1 MSLRS
6 PLGEVLGRGS
16 AKHGVH
22 QWWLQRLTSIA
33 LVPLS
38 IGFVVSL
45 LALPA
50 LDYGTLIAWLRQGGT
65 ALGLLLFVLVA
76 ARHSQ
81 LGVRV
86 VIEDYV
92 HAAGLKTLA
101 LVLSDFSHV
110 AAAAAAVF
118 AILKVALGGRW

>member
-1 MSLRS
+1 MSLRG
-6 PLGEVLGRGS
+6 PLGRVLGRGS
-16 AKHGVH
+16 AKQGVH
-22 QWWLQRLTSIA
+22 HWWLQRVTSVA

-50 LDYGTLIAWLRQGGT
+50 LDYGTLVGWMRHGAT
-65 ALGLLLFVLVA
+65 ALGLALFVLVA

-86 VIEDYV
+86 IIEDYV
-92 HAAGLKTLA
+92 HASGLKTVA
-101 LVLSDFSHV
+101 LVAADFAHV
-110 AAAAAAVF
+110 LAAAAAVF
-118 AILKVALGGRW
+118 AILKVALGGRL

>member
-1 MSLRS
+1 MSLRT
-6 PLGEVLGRGS
+6 PLGRVLGRGA
-16 AKHGVH
+16 AKEGVH
-22 QWWLQRLTSIA
+22 HWWLQRLTSIA

-50 LDYGTLIAWLRQGGT
+50 LDYATLIAWIRQGGT
-65 ALGLLLFVLVA
+65 ALGLILFVLVA

-81 LGVRV
+81 LGLRV

-92 HAAGLKTLA
+92 HTAGLKTLA
-101 LVLSDFSHV
+101 LVLVDFAHVVGAV
-110 AAAAAAVF
+110 AAVLAVVKI
-118 AILKVALGGRW
+118 ASGGRW

>member
-1 MSLRS
+1 MSLRA
-6 PLGEVLGRGS
+6 PLGRVLGRGS
-16 AKHGVH
+16 AKQGVH
-22 QWWLQRLTSIA
+22 HWWLQRLTSVA

-50 LDYGTLIAWLRQGGT
+50 LDYASLLGWMRQGGT
-65 ALGLLLFVLVA
+65 GLGLVLFVLVA

-92 HAAGLKTLA
+92 HANGLKTLA
-101 LVLSDFSHV
+101 LVIVDFSHV
-110 AAAAAAVF
+110 LGAAAAVF
-118 AILKVALGGRW
+118 AILKVALGGRL

>member
-1 MSLRS
+1 MSLRG
-6 PLGEVLGRGS
+6 PLGRVLGRGS
-16 AKHGVH
+16 AKRGVH
-22 QWWLQRLTSIA
+22 DWWLQRVTSLA

-45 LALPA
+45 LALPG
-50 LDYGTLIAWLRQGGT
+50 LDYATLIGWMRHGDT
-65 ALGLLLFVLVA
+65 ALGLVLFVLVV

-92 HAAGLKTLA
+92 HANGLKTLT
-101 LVLSDFSHV
+101 LVVADFAHV
-110 AAAAAAVF
+110 LAGAAAVF
-118 AILKVALGGRW
+118 AILKVALGGRL

>member
-1 MSLRS
+1 
-6 PLGEVLGRGS
+6 LGRVLGRGS

-22 QWWLQRLTSIA
+22 DWWLQRVTSVA

-50 LDYGTLIAWLRQGGT
+50 LDYATLVGWMRHGGT
-65 ALGLLLFVLVA
+65 ALGLVLFVLVA

-92 HAAGLKTLA
+92 HANGLKALTLVSA
-101 LVLSDFSHV
+101 DFAHVL
-110 AAAAAAVF
+110 AAAAAVF
-118 AILKVALGGRW
+118 AILKVALGGRL

>member
-1 MSLRS
+1 MSLRG
-6 PLGEVLGRGS
+6 PLGQVLGRGS
-16 AKHGVH
+16 AKEGVH
-22 QWWLQRLTSIA
+22 HWWLQRVTSVA

-50 LDYGTLIAWLRQGGT
+50 LDYATLIAWMRQGGT
-65 ALGLLLFVLVA
+65 ALGLVLFVLVA
-76 ARHSQ
+76 ARHSH

-92 HAAGLKTLA
+92 HAPGAKTLA
-101 LVLSDFSHV
+101 LVLSDFAHFFT
-110 AAAAAAVF
+110 AAAAVF
-118 AILKVALGGRW
+118 AVLKVALGGRL

>member
-1 MSLRS
+1 MNLRA
-6 PLGEVLGRGS
+6 PLGRVLGRGS

-22 QWWLQRLTSIA
+22 QWWLQRVSSVA

-38 IGFVVSL
+38 IAFVVSL

-50 LDYGTLIAWLRQGGT
+50 LDYATLIGWMRKSGT
-65 ALGLLLFVLVA
+65 ALGLVLLVLVM
-76 ARHSQ
+76 ARHSH

-92 HAAGLKTLA
+92 HAQGLKTLA
-101 LVLSDFSHV
+101 LVIVDFAHV
-110 AAAAAAVF
+110 LAAAVAVY
-118 AILKVALGGRW
+118 AILKIALGGGV

>member
-1 MSLRS
+1 MSLRA
-6 PLGEVLGRGS
+6 PLGRVLGRGS
-16 AKHGVH
+16 AKYGV
-22 QWWLQRLTSIA
+22 QPWWLQRVTAVA

-38 IGFVVSL
+38 IGFLMSL

-50 LDYGTLIAWLRQGGT
+50 LDYATLVGWMRQGGT
-65 ALGLLLFVLVA
+65 ALGLVLFVLVA

-86 VIEDYV
+86 IIEDYV
-92 HAAGLKTLA
+92 HANGLKTLA
-101 LVLSDFSHV
+101 LVIVDFSHV
-110 AAAAAAVF
+110 LAAAAAVL

>member
-1 MSLRS
+1 MSLRA

-16 AKHGVH
+16 AKAGVH
-22 QWWLQRLTSIA
+22 HWWLQRLTSVA
-33 LVPLS
+33 LVPLA

-50 LDYGTLIAWLRQGGT
+50 LDYATLIGWMRQGGT
-65 ALGLLLFVLVA
+65 ALGLVLFVLVA
-76 ARHSQ
+76 ARHSH

-92 HAAGLKTLA
+92 HPAGLRTLA
-101 LVLSDFSHV
+101 LVISDFSHLI
-110 AAAAAAVF
+110 AAAAAVY
-118 AILKVALGGRW
+118 AVLKVALGGRL

>member
-6 PLGEVLGRGS
+6 PLGRVRGRGS
-16 AKHGVH
+16 AKEGVH
-22 QWWLQRLTSIA
+22 QWLLQRLTSVA

-38 IGFVVSL
+38 IGFVASL
-45 LALPA
+45 IALPA
-50 LDYGTLIAWLRQGGT
+50 LDYATVVGWVRQPGT
-65 ALGLLLFVLVA
+65 ALGLILFILVA

-92 HAAGLKTLA
+92 HSVGLKTLG
-101 LVLSDFSHV
+101 LVIANFAHVLV
-110 AAAAAAVF
+110 AATAVF
-118 AILKVALGGRW
+118 AVLKVALGGRL

>member
-1 MSLRS
+1 MSLRG
-6 PLGEVLGRGS
+6 PLGRVLGRGS

-22 QWWLQRLTSIA
+22 DWWLQRVTSVA

-50 LDYGTLIAWLRQGGT
+50 LDYATLVGWMRHGGT
-65 ALGLLLFVLVA
+65 ALGLVLFVLVA

-92 HAAGLKTLA
+92 HANGLKALTLGSA
-101 LVLSDFSHV
+101 DFAHVL
-110 AAAAAAVF
+110 AAAAAVF
-118 AILKVALGGRW
+118 AILKVALGGRL

>member
-1 MSLRS
+1 MSLRG
-6 PLGEVLGRGS
+6 PLGRVLGRGS

-22 QWWLQRLTSIA
+22 DWWLQRVTSVA

-38 IGFVVSL
+38 VGFFVSL

-50 LDYGTLIAWLRQGGT
+50 LDYPTLVGWLRHGGV
-65 ALGLLLFVLVA
+65 ALGIVLFVMVA

-86 VIEDYV
+86 IIEDYV
-92 HAAGLKTLA
+92 HTIGLKTLA
-101 LVLSDFSHV
+101 LVAADFAHV
-110 AAAAAAVF
+110 LAAAAAVF
-118 AILKVALGGRW
+118 AVLKVALGGRL

>member
-6 PLGEVLGRGS
+6 PLGLVLGRGA
-16 AKHGVH
+16 AKEGVH
-22 QWWLQRLTSIA
+22 HWWLQRLTSIA

-50 LDYGTLIAWLRQGGT
+50 LDYSTLIAWVRQGGT
-65 ALGLLLFVLVA
+65 ALGLILFVLVA

-81 LGVRV
+81 LGLRV

-92 HAAGLKTLA
+92 HTVGLKTLA
-101 LVLSDFSHV
+101 LVLVDFSHV
-110 AAAAAAVF
+110 VGAAAAVL
-118 AILKVALGGRW
+118 AVIKIASGGRW

>member
-1 MSLRS
+1 MSLRG
-6 PLGEVLGRGS
+6 PLGRVLGRGS

-22 QWWLQRLTSIA
+22 DWWLQRVTSVA

-50 LDYGTLIAWLRQGGT
+50 LDYATLVGWMRHGGT
-65 ALGLLLFVLVA
+65 ALGLVLFVLVA

-92 HAAGLKTLA
+92 HAPGLKTLA
-101 LVLSDFSHV
+101 LVTSDFSHV
-110 AAAAAAVF
+110 VAAAAAIF
-118 AILKVALGGRW
+118 AILKVAFGGRW

>member
-1 MSLRS
+1 MSLRG
-6 PLGEVLGRGS
+6 PLGQVLGRGA
-16 AKHGVH
+16 AKEGVH
-22 QWWLQRLTSIA
+22 HWWLQRLTSVA

-45 LALPA
+45 MGLPA
-50 LDYGTLIAWLRQGGT
+50 LDYVTLVAWMRQGGT
-65 ALGLLLFVLVA
+65 ALGLVLFVLVA
-76 ARHSQ
+76 ARHSH

-92 HAAGLKTLA
+92 HTPGVKTLA
-101 LVLSDFSHV
+101 LVISDFSHIL
-110 AAAAAAVF
+110 AAAAAVF

>member
-1 MSLRS
+1 MSLRT
-6 PLGEVLGRGS
+6 PLARVLGRGS
-16 AKHGVH
+16 AKEGVH
-22 QWWLQRLTSIA
+22 HWLLQRLSSVA

-45 LALPA
+45 MALPA
-50 LDYGTLIAWLRQGGT
+50 LDYFTVVGWVRQPAT
-65 ALGLLLFVLVA
+65 ALGLILFILVG

-92 HAAGLKTLA
+92 HAAGVKMLA
-101 LVLSDFSHV
+101 LVLSNFAHV
-110 AAAAAAVF
+110 LIAAAAVF
-118 AILKVALGGRW
+118 AVLKVALGARP

>member
-1 MSLRS
+1 MSLRA

-16 AKHGVH
+16 AKAGVH
-22 QWWLQRLTSIA
+22 HWWLQRLTSVA
-33 LVPLS
+33 LVPLA

-50 LDYGTLIAWLRQGGT
+50 LDYATLIGWMRQGGT
-65 ALGLLLFVLVA
+65 ALGLVLFVLVA
-76 ARHSQ
+76 ARHSH

-92 HAAGLKTLA
+92 HPAGLRTLA
-101 LVLSDFSHV
+101 LVVSDFAHLI
-110 AAAAAAVF
+110 AAAAAVY
-118 AILKVALGGRW
+118 AVLKVALGGRL

>member
-6 PLGEVLGRGS
+6 PLGRILGRGS
-16 AKHGVH
+16 AKEGVH
-22 QWWLQRLTSIA
+22 HWWLQRLTSVA

-38 IGFVVSL
+38 IGFLASL

-50 LDYGTLIAWLRQGGT
+50 LDYASLVAWLRQSGT
-65 ALGLLLFVLVA
+65 ALGLILFVLVA

-81 LGVRV
+81 LGMRV

-92 HAAGLKTLA
+92 HGEGLKTVA
-101 LVLSDFSHV
+101 LVLINFAHV
-110 AAAAAAVF
+110 LISAVAVF
-118 AILKVALGGRW
+118 AVLKVALGGRL